1 LNGRAAGAVPAEA
14 QIQALAQQAGQALLG
29 AGLRAVTAESCTG
42 GGIASALT
50 DVPGSSGW
58 FERGYVT
65 YSNSA
70 KQQDLGVAAQL
81 IADHGAVS
89 KPVVEQ
95 MASGALRASGADVAV
110 AVSGIAGPDGG
121 SEDKPVGLVWLAVA
135 RRGGATHAKRCLFP
149 GARAEV
155 RRAAVAEAL
164 RLITAAARGAP

>member
-1 LNGRAAGAVPAEA
+1 VPAEA

-81 IADHGAVS
+81 IADQGHLRFELSALPVRQYRDFVGQGHCLIGVIERPRS
-89 KPVVEQ
+89 KV
-95 MASGALRASGADVAV
+95 
-110 AVSGIAGPDGG
+110 
-121 SEDKPVGLVWLAVA
+121 
-135 RRGGATHAKRCLFP
+135 
-149 GARAEV
+149 
-155 RRAAVAEAL
+155 
-164 RLITAAARGAP
+164 